1 MDRKHYLD
9 QINFLFSVN
18 RIVTLLG
25 PRQCGK
31 TTIAKQFCST
41 VKNFPQV
48 NYFDLENPE
57 DLMRLNN
64 PKTALEDLNGVVVID
79 EIQRKPDLFPVLRYL
94 HDEYPDKTYLILGS
108 ASRELIKQT
117 SESLAGRISY
127 LEITPFSL
135 TEINGDDTKK
145 LWQRGG
151 FPKSFLAAT
160 DKISSIWLRDY
171 IRTYAEQDLYA
182 LGLTVNIEQMKR
194 FWAMISHY
202 HGQTFNASELAT
214 SLGISVPTV
223 RNYLEILN
231 NTFMIR
237 ILRPWHENLNKRQV
251 KSPKIYLRD
260 SGIFH
265 HFMNIQNYSELLKHP
280 KLGASWEGFALEQI
294 IRSLEV
300 EATECY
306 FWATHSQAE
315 LDLLIIQGTAKTGY
329 EFKYMDAPN
338 ITRSMQIALSDLSLD
353 KIIVIY
359 PGEKPYQLSDR
370 IFVQPLQ
377 QAIQSNPSV

>member
-265 HFMNIQNYSELLKHP
+265 HFTNIQNYSELLKHP